1 MKLPDS
7 LNGLGSVLH
16 RMKFG
21 TSTTWNGM
29 IRVAMRMPNRKFRP
43 RNGITAKANA
53 AREHANTSPIVLR
66 PAILSELRK
75 KVPNVTSP
83 KAFHIRA

>member
-1 MKLPDS
+1 MMS
-7 LNGLGSVLH
+7 
-16 RMKFG
+16 
-21 TSTTWNGM
+21 
-29 IRVAMRMPNRKFRP
+29 VAMRMPNRKLRP

-53 AREHANTSPIVLR
+53 AREQANTSPIVLR